1 MLHLAYTGLDG
12 KSQRAYADHVNRSM
26 LTAPQTSVS
35 VTYVTMGLPIVLMFV
50 FLGKSLTLDGHEDG
64 VKEYIGI
71 W

>member
-1 MLHLAYTGLDG
+1 MSHLVYTGLDG
-12 KSQRAYADHVNRSM
+12 KSQRATIDYANRSL
-26 LTAPQTSVS
+26 LTAAPTSIS

-50 FLGKSLTLDGHEDG
+50 FLGKSLTLDGHENG